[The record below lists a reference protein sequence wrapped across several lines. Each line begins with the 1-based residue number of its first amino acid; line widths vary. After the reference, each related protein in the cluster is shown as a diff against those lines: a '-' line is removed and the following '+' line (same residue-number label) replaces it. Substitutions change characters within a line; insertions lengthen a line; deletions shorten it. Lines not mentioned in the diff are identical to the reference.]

1 MNRASPGATRPGYPG
16 TLIVKRQDRPCGS
29 CLSAAHQPPL
39 IVVVDNLAPGRQT
52 AQGSLQIRA
61 LCAGRGYAC
70 SVNYRELEEALCRLP
85 TVDAARVVGDNGR
98 VTEVHVLAAPAKAP
112 KQIVR
117 DVQSLAMA
125 SFGITIDRRS
135 VSVVQIDRS
144 DRVPGERPAVLEIKE
159 VPRGSRI
166 TASVTLGWQGEVFV
180 GEADGPSASVTR
192 LRLVG
197 EAALLALEQAVGGE
211 TGLALAALEIVPVGG
226 RDVAVAQVVVV
237 AGGEERT
244 TVGSA
249 LTGHDPS
256 QSAVRAVLDAL
267 NRYVPQLRR

>member
-1 MNRASPGATRPGYPG
+1 M
-16 TLIVKRQDRPCGS
+16 
-29 CLSAAHQPPL
+29 
-39 IVVVDNLAPGRQT
+39 VVDNLAP
-52 AQGSLQIRA
+52 ASSSSQGSLQIRA
-61 LCAGRGYAC
+61 LGTGHGYPC
-70 SVNYRELEEALCRLP
+70 PVNYRELEEALCRLP

-98 VTEVHVLAAPAKAP
+98 VAEVHILAAPAKAP

-144 DRVPGERPAVLEIKE
+144 DRAPGERPAVLEIKE
-159 VPRGSRI
+159 VPQGSRI
-166 TASVTLGWQGEVFV
+166 NATVTLGWQGEVFV
-180 GEADGPSASVTR
+180 GEAGGPAASATR
-192 LRLVG
+192 LRMVG
-197 EAALLALEQAVGGE
+197 EATLQALEQAIGGE
-211 TGLALAALEIVPVGG
+211 TGLALAALEVVSVGG

-237 AGGEERT
+237 SGGEERT

-249 LTGHDPS
+249 LAGHDPS

>member
-1 MNRASPGATRPGYPG
+1 VA
-16 TLIVKRQDRPCGS
+16 
-29 CLSAAHQPPL
+29 
-39 IVVVDNLAPGRQT
+39 VDNLAPGFHT

-61 LCAGRGYAC
+61 LRVGRGYAC
-70 SVNYRELEEALCRLP
+70 FVNYRELEEALCRLP
-85 TVDAARVVGDNGR
+85 TVDAARVIGDNGR
-98 VTEVHVLAAPAKAP
+98 VAEVHVLAAPAKPP

-144 DRVPGERPAVLEIKE
+144 ERAPGERPAVLEIKE
-159 VPRGSRI
+159 IPQGSRI

-180 GEADGPSASVTR
+180 GEADGPAASATR

-197 EAALLALEQAVGGE
+197 EATLLALEQAIGGE
-211 TGLALAALEIVPVGG
+211 TGLALAALEVVPVGG
-226 RDVAVAQVVVV
+226 REVAVAQVVVV

-249 LTGHDPS
+249 LAGHDPS

>member
-1 MNRASPGATRPGYPG
+1 
-16 TLIVKRQDRPCGS
+16 
-29 CLSAAHQPPL
+29 
-39 IVVVDNLAPGRQT
+39 
-52 AQGSLQIRA
+52 
-61 LCAGRGYAC
+61 
-70 SVNYRELEEALCRLP
+70 VNYRELEEALCRLP

-98 VTEVHVLAAPAKAP
+98 VAEVHVLAAPSKAP

-144 DRVPGERPAVLEIKE
+144 ERAPGERPAVLEIKE
-159 VPRGSRI
+159 VPQGSR
-166 TASVTLGWQGEVFV
+166 VTSTVSLGWQGEVFV
-180 GEADGPSASVTR
+180 GEADGPAASATR

-197 EAALLALEQAVGGE
+197 EATLRALEQAIGGE
-211 TGLALAALEIVPVGG
+211 TGLALAALEVVPVGG

-244 TVGSA
+244 MVGSA
-249 LTGHDPS
+249 LAGHDHS
-256 QSAVRAVLDAL
+256 QSAVRSVLDAL